1 MSLIDLASLVL
12 APTATKE
19 GKVYSA
25 IPNTGDGDM
34 TFSRGSAAT
43 RVNSAGL
50 IEKERT
56 NLALYSEQFD
66 NAAWT
71 KTNTSVT
78 ANSVTSPDGTQN
90 ADTITS
96 TAALPN
102 ILSPL
107 AAFASTTNVS
117 IFVKYV
123 SQQWVQLMSGGAV
136 NAYANFDIQNG
147 VIGTVGSNAS
157 NAQIENLGN
166 GWYRISVNLLGF
178 TGNTNLYFGFVASG
192 TAGWNTFDPNF
203 NKSLY
208 AWGAQIETG
217 DIATEYIPTTS
228 SAVSV
233 GITDDVPRVD
243 YSGGGCPSLLLEGQ
257 RSNLVTDSEYFG
269 GYSNF
274 GSADTANQETSPEG
288 VVNATLIE
296 GDGSQS
302 QIYTATP
309 IITVPSAGDY
319 TLSIF
324 AKKGTEQYIILYLD
338 GFTGSSNSSA
348 YFDLYNGTT
357 PTSGASIEDY
367 GNGWYRCYITATINV
382 GDLTGRLAFNVT
394 PSTSTVFYGSAAAA
408 DGKNI
413 YTYGAMLEAG
423 DYPTSYIPTYGASS
437 TRSEDESYNSSA
449 TFLEQN
455 QGTLLIEFN
464 RIGESG
470 ASFENA
476 FFISDG
482 TLNNFVN
489 IVLDISASRYKAQ
502 VRSGGSTSGVVTA
515 ASAYSGNLKIALAF
529 SSNDLVMYIN
539 GDLQGT
545 DTSVTLPSN
554 TLDRIGLGGY
564 YTASYGDTL
573 RAKYKQALYF
583 PTRLTNDELASLTT
597 I

>member
-1 MSLIDLASLVL
+1 MSLLDLASLVL

-413 YTYGAMLEAG
+413 YTYGAMVEAG
-423 DYPTSYIPTYGASS
+423 SYSTSYIPTYGVSS
-437 TRSEDESYNSSA
+437 TRVADSCSKTGISELIGQTEG
-449 TFLEQN
+449 TFYIETTPLNDVTTYTER
-455 QGTLLIEFN
+455 LIK
-464 RIGESG
+464 
-470 ASFENA
+470 FE
-476 FFISDG
+476 D
-482 TLNNFVN
+482 
-489 IVLDISASRYKAQ
+489 
-502 VRSGGSTSGVVTA
+502 GGSDLIGVNRYDNSFLNYYGVNSGSTQWSITVANVFEGSQKT
-515 ASAYSGNLKIALAF
+515 KIACAYKE
-529 SSNDLVMYIN
+529 NDIVIYVD
-539 GDLQGT
+539 GVQKGT
-545 DTSVTLPSN
+545 DTSASIPT
-554 TLDRIGLGGY
+554 TDRMYFANDASGGLTYIGKH
-564 YTASYGDTL
+564 T
-573 RAKYKQALYF
+573 QAFLF
-583 PTRLTNDELASLTT
+583 PTRLTNDQLEELTK
-597 I
+597 